1 MWLATLLAL
10 VLLGS
15 GSEDAGPRQGAPGG
29 VEGQVLRGPEPVLV
43 VDTTAVSPPLRVR
56 HGSLD
61 PEKVREVVA
70 SHRAALLGCYQRAVA
85 EAPSLSG
92 TCTVRMVVSGDGSV
106 GSASMHPSNLR
117 SLSLDRC
124 VLQLARSWRFP
135 APADGRA
142 AAIEYPLAFRR
153 EGSDGAGRD

>member
-1 MWLATLLAL
+1 MRLATLLA
-10 VLLGS
+10 VFLLGS
-15 GSEDAGPRQGAPGG
+15 GSEDAGPRQGAPAAA
-29 VEGQVLRGPEPVLV
+29 EGQVLRGPEPVLL

-56 HGSLD
+56 HGSVEPD
-61 PEKVREVVA
+61 KVREVVS

-85 EAPSLSG
+85 ETPSLSG
-92 TCTVRMVVSGDGSV
+92 TCNVRIVVTGDGTV
-106 GSASMHPSNLR
+106 GSASMHPSNLH

-124 VLQLARSWRFP
+124 VLQLVRSWRFP